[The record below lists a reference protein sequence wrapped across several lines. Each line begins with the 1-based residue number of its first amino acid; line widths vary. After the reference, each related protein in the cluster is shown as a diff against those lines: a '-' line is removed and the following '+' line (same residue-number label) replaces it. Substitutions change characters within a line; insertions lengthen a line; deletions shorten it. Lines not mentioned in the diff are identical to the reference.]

1 MLDPGNLQGGGG
13 GVVRARL
20 DLCDLKSGLTIV
32 SGAGPASCL
41 HLGQEALHRIPM
53 AELVLNRCVFVESS
67 CHGQGH
73 LNLLSRLGTEVAIA
87 VHALDSVS
95 SVSLVALALT
105 VLSKL
110 AHVGL
115 LLASGVGITVTDVL
129 AISLLGRAL
138 LLVRPCLAAASFLR
152 VWSGDRV
159 LLALPTVLVAPRA
172 VRVGVVGEA
181 RVALSR
187 ECVFVVAHPR
197 AAHVRLLVAELVH
210 REPALHG
217 ADALLAASAVVPR
230 DVPPAGAFSSAS
242 VLLGVCNCQFW

>member
-13 GVVRARL
+13 GVGKARL
-20 DLCDLKSGLTIV
+20 DLCDLKRGLTVV

-53 AELVLNRCVFVESS
+53 AELVLNWCIFVESS

-73 LNLLSRLGTEVAIA
+73 LNLLARLGTEVAIA

-95 SVSLVALALT
+95 SVSLVALALP
-105 VLSKL
+105 VLSEL

-115 LLASGVGITVTDVL
+115 LLASGVGITVADVL
-129 AISLLGRAL
+129 AIPLLGRAV
-138 LLVRPCLAAASFLR
+138 LLVRPCLAAASLLR

-159 LLALPTVLVAPRA
+159 LLALPAVLVAPRA
-172 VRVGVVGEA
+172 VRVGVVRET

-187 ECVFVVAHPR
+187 ECVLVAAHPR
-197 AAHVRLLVAELVH
+197 AAQVRLLVAELVH
-210 REPALHG
+210 WEPALHG
-217 ADALLAASAVVPR
+217 ANALLAASAVVPR
-230 DVPPAGAFSSAS
+230 DVPPTSAFSSAS
-242 VLLGVCNCQFW
+242 VLLGVCSCQLW

>member
-1 MLDPGNLQGGGG
+1 M
-13 GVVRARL
+13 L

-32 SGAGPASCL
+32 SSAGPASCL

-53 AELVLNRCVFVESS
+53 AELVLNRCVLVESS

-73 LNLLSRLGTEVAIA
+73 LNLLARLGTEVAIA
-87 VHALDSVS
+87 VHALDSIS
-95 SVSLVALALT
+95 SVSLVALALP

-115 LLASGVGITVTDVL
+115 LLASGVGITVADVL
-129 AISLLGRAL
+129 AIPLLGRAV
-138 LLVRPCLAAASFLR
+138 LLVRPCLAAASLLR
-152 VWSGDRV
+152 VWSSDRV
-159 LLALPTVLVAPRA
+159 LLALPAVLVAPRA

-187 ECVFVVAHPR
+187 ECVLVVAHPR

-210 REPALHG
+210 WEPALHG
-217 ADALLAASAVVPR
+217 TDALLAASAVVPR
-230 DVPPAGAFSSAS
+230 DVPPTGAFSSAS
-242 VLLGVCNCQFW
+242 VHLGVCNSQFW

>member
-1 MLDPGNLQGGGG
+1 M
-13 GVVRARL
+13 L
-20 DLCDLKSGLTIV
+20 DLCDLKSGLTVV
-32 SGAGPASCL
+32 SSAGPASCL

-53 AELVLNRCVFVESS
+53 AELVLHRCVFVESS

-73 LNLLSRLGTEVAIA
+73 LNLLARLGTQVAIA

-95 SVSLVALALT
+95 SVSLVALALP

-110 AHVGL
+110 AHVGF

-129 AISLLGRAL
+129 AIPLLGRAV
-138 LLVRPCLAAASFLR
+138 LLVRSCLAAASLLR
-152 VWSGDRV
+152 VWSSDCV

-187 ECVFVVAHPR
+187 EGVLVVAHTR

-210 REPALHG
+210 WEPALHG
-217 ADALLAASAVVPR
+217 PDPFLAASAVVPR
-230 DVPPAGAFSSAS
+230 DVPPTSAFSSAS
-242 VLLGVCNCQFW
+242 VLLGVLWSQFW